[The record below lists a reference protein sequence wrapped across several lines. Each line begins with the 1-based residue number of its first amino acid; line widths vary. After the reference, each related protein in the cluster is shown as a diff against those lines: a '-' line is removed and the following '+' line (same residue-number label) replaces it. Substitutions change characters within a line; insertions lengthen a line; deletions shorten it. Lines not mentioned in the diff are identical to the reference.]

1 MRLVR
6 LAPALWTLAVLA
18 AVPAAVRAQDPD
30 SPGIQVSP
38 AVRWPTRAPFGT
50 TIRCPFSYVPD
61 GDTVNCWGSG
71 AVGLVML
78 EGPKWWGTWYSASY
92 YGYRS
97 YVRRGCY
104 GASAY
109 RRAYLRVV

>member
-6 LAPALWTLAVLA
+6 LAPALYIAAAFAVAPVA
-18 AVPAAVRAQDPD
+18 ARAQD
-30 SPGIQVSP
+30 SGSAGIQASP
-38 AVRWPTRAPFGT
+38 AVRWPIRAPFGT

-78 EGPKWWGTWYSASY
+78 DGPKWWGTWYSASY

-97 YVRRGCY
+97 YVPRGCY
-104 GASAY
+104 SASAY
-109 RRAYLRVV
+109 RRAYMRVV